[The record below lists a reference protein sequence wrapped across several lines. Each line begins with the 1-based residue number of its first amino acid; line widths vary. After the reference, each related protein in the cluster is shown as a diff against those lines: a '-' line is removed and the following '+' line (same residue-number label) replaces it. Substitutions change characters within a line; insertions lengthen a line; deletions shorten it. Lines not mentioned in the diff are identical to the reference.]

1 MNSQVRM
8 YRIKKGELDA
18 FVREWRAGVVPL
30 RAKFGFTIDAAWLSR
45 TDDRFVWIL
54 SYDGPGT
61 FEARDALYYASPER
75 KSLRPDP
82 AARVEKIEH
91 WLMEPVDL

>member
-1 MNSQVRM
+1 LTSQVRM
-8 YRIKKGELDA
+8 YRVKKGELDA
-18 FVREWRAGVVPL
+18 FVDEWRGGVVPL
-30 RAKFGFTIDAAWLSR
+30 RKKFGFTIGGAWLSR

-54 SYDGPGT
+54 SYRGPGT
-61 FEARDALYYASPER
+61 FEARDALYYDSPER

-91 WLMEPVDL
+91 WLMEPVAL